1 MSTPRTWSPYQT
13 AFFDWIEHGTGSAVL
28 VAVAGAGKTTVLV
41 EGSRRMRGSIASA
54 MYNKSA
60 ATEFQGRLAEA
71 GISNN
76 QHRAGTFHSF
86 GYSACRQ
93 VYKKARLDE
102 RAKTD
107 RLLDQIKV
115 PREFHSVCARLV
127 SLAKQGAVGLLQPE
141 ADDATWWGIV
151 RHHDLDGD
159 LEDPAAMTWC
169 IGWARE
175 MLAAGRALCHELID
189 FDDMIY
195 MPVVSKAMR
204 VWANDWLLVDEAQ
217 DTNPARRC
225 LARKMLRP
233 GGRAVFVGDP
243 HQAIYGFTGADNDS
257 LDLIRREFGCAE
269 LPLTISYRCPR
280 AVVAE
285 AQQLV
290 AHIESHPEAP
300 EGAVRGCTLE
310 DLLPRDAIQTYSD
323 GVTPRAGEKLPPV
336 EKLTQDDAVLCRCT
350 KPLVKLAFRLI
361 RAGIACHVE
370 GREIGQGLLRLATR
384 WKSIRSIDL
393 LREKLTDYLEQET
406 AKLMA
411 KKQEAQ
417 AAALADR
424 VETLLA
430 LMEGCP
436 DLACVE
442 RKVTDLFR
450 DGEPTLTLST
460 VHKSKGRE
468 WNKVFI
474 LGRSTYMPSKWAR
487 QDWQR
492 DQERNLEYVA
502 VTRAKG
508 ELINVA
514 VPGEDK

>member
-1 MSTPRTWSPYQT
+1 MNTVRTWSKYQT
-13 AFFDWIEHGTGSAVL
+13 NFFDWISHGTGSCVL

-41 EGSRRMRGSIASA
+41 EGSRLMSGSVASA

-71 GISNN
+71 GIGGNS
-76 QHRAGTFHSF
+76 HRAGTFHSF

-102 RAKTD
+102 RQKSD
-107 RLLDQIKV
+107 RLLDQIRV
-115 PREFHSVCARLV
+115 PKEYHSLCFKLV

-151 RHHDLDGD
+151 RHHDLDSD
-159 LEDPAAMTWC
+159 LEDPAAMAWC
-169 IGWARE
+169 IGWARD
-175 MLAAGRALCHELID
+175 MLRAGREMCHELID

-195 MPVVSKAMR
+195 MPVVSKGMKI
-204 VWANDWLLVDEAQ
+204 WQNDWLLVDEAQ

-225 LARKMLRP
+225 LARRMLRP

-243 HQAIYGFTGADNDS
+243 CQAIYGFTGADNDS
-257 LDLIRREFGCAE
+257 LDLIKAEFGCVE

-280 AVVAE
+280 AVVAD
-285 AQQLV
+285 AQTLV
-290 AHIESHPEAP
+290 AHIEASPEVP
-300 EGAVRGCTLE
+300 EGVVRECGLG
-310 DLLPRDAIQTYSD
+310 DLLPTAQPGEIN
-323 GVTPRAGEKLPPV
+323 GNRAVQLPPV
-336 EKLTQDDAVLCRCT
+336 EALTAADAILCRNT
-350 KPLVKLAFRLI
+350 RPLVKLAFKLI

-384 WKSIRSIDL
+384 WKTIRSIDR
-393 LREKLTDYLEQET
+393 LRDKLQSYLEEET
-406 AKLMA
+406 ARLTA

-442 RKVTDLFR
+442 RKVADLFK

-468 WNKVFI
+468 WSRVYI

-487 QDWQR
+487 QDWQQA
-492 DQERNLEYVA
+492 QERNLEYVA
-502 VTRAKG
+502 VTRSKG
-508 ELINVA
+508 ELINVM
-514 VPGEDK
+514 VPAEAA